1 MFIVSNT
8 YECCVNTDYIID
20 IYASKGDII
29 ALISNSNKKHTVIL
43 ARYENEAETRKA
55 LKFMYIRLAQSEKI
69 LYMPNSEQ
77 LKSIDEKWH
86 HATGKKTKGH
96 GGS

>member
-1 MFIVSNT
+1 
-8 YECCVNTDYIID
+8 
-20 IYASKGDII
+20 
-29 ALISNSNKKHTVIL
+29 
-43 ARYENEAETRKA
+43 
-55 LKFMYIRLAQSEKI
+55 MYIRLAQSEKI
-69 LYMPNSEQ
+69 LYMPDSEQ